1 MNCPSHLHHR
11 WLLQELPCRREEV
24 LDLLVA
30 DEAVVDGGEEVVRS
44 SGSYD
49 DGMMMKGEHDAN
61 LTVQDVVVDT
71 AVAGANDDYDDDLMM
86 TLMLRHQEHWYQ
98 H

>member
-1 MNCPSHLHHR
+1 M
-11 WLLQELPCRREEV
+11 

-30 DEAVVDGGEEVVRS
+30 DEAVVDGGGEVVRS

-49 DGMMMKGEHDAN
+49 DGMTMKGEHDAN
-61 LTVQDVVVDT
+61 LTVRDVVVDT
-71 AVAGANDDYDDDLMM
+71 AVAGANDDCDGDLMM